1 MIDLQL
7 IATGNTGALLQVAG
21 LSFPC
26 MYIVSKMCKVVS
38 APPKKK
44 KVKRKPKP
52 VKPPVRKAPAFITIE
67 EPVIK
72 RKSAF
77 VTAE

>member
-7 IATGNTGALLQVAG
+7 IHTGNFGALLQIIGATT
-21 LSFPC
+21 PC
-26 MYIVSKMCKVVS
+26 IYTVMKLTKLAS